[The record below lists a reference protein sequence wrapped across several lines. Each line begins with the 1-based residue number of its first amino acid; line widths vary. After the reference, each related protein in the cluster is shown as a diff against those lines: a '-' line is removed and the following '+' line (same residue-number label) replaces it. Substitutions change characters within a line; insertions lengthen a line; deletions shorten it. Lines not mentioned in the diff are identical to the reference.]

1 MDQPSLQDLR
11 DGSSESAKIKLW
23 VGTEKHEV
31 EISAARAH
39 GAQVLFVFL
48 QTGLCLQDQETLLG
62 DKAPNL
68 GLQKKVKS
76 GSSSF
81 LQALAVSSN
90 QGIWGREAL
99 SVQGVP
105 GNAEAELK
113 LHFSAQMSLVGA
125 HSHAQASGSGCKC
138 AN

>member
-68 GLQKKVKS
+68 GLQK
-76 GSSSF
+76 
-81 LQALAVSSN
+81 
-90 QGIWGREAL
+90 R
-99 SVQGVP
+99 
-105 GNAEAELK
+105 
-113 LHFSAQMSLVGA
+113 
-125 HSHAQASGSGCKC
+125 
-138 AN
+138 